1 MDAGALFRE
10 HHRALLRY
18 LVRLTGDEDQA
29 ADAVQESFARLL
41 RTGERGERV
50 EQPRAW
56 LYRVATN
63 VVREQARSRRVRL
76 RILAAAPARAPL
88 ADDAPGPAEDAA
100 ARERRRV
107 VREALQRLSWKERTI
122 LLMREEGFKHRE
134 IAAAVGTTT
143 GSVGTMIARALE
155 KLAGQLDLDREEA

>member
-29 ADAVQESFARLL
+29 ADALQESFARLL
-41 RTGERGERV
+41 GWPGRL

-63 VVREQARSRRVRL
+63 IVREQARSRRLRL
-76 RILAAAPARAPL
+76 RLLAGTPARVPV
-88 ADDAPGPAEDAA
+88 ADPPPGPAEAA
-100 ARERRRV
+100 VSHERRAA
-107 VREALQRLSWKERTI
+107 VRAALRRLSWKERTV

-134 IAAAVGTTT
+134 IAEAVGTTT
-143 GSVGTMIARALE
+143 GSVGTMVARALE
-155 KLAGQLDLDREEA
+155 KLAAELDLDREEA

>member
-29 ADAVQESFARLL
+29 ADALQESFTRLL
-41 RTGERGERV
+41 RTPARV
-50 EQPRAW
+50 QQPRAW

-63 VVREQARSRRVRL
+63 VVREQARSRRLRL

-88 ADDAPGPAEDAA
+88 ADDAPGPAEDMA

-155 KLAGQLDLDREEA
+155 KLAGELDLDREEA

>member
-29 ADAVQESFARLL
+29 ADALQESFARLL
-41 RTGERGERV
+41 RTPQRV

-134 IAAAVGTTT
+134 IAQAVGTTT

-155 KLAGQLDLDREEA
+155 KLAGELDLDREEA

>member
-29 ADAVQESFARLL
+29 ADALQESFARLL
-41 RTGERGERV
+41 RTPQRV

-155 KLAGQLDLDREEA
+155 KLAGELDLDREEA

>member
-10 HHRALLRY
+10 HHRAMLRY

-29 ADAVQESFARLL
+29 ADALQESFARLL
-41 RTGERGERV
+41 RTPARV

-63 VVREQARSRRVRL
+63 VVREQARSRRARL

-155 KLAGQLDLDREEA
+155 KLAGELDLDREEA